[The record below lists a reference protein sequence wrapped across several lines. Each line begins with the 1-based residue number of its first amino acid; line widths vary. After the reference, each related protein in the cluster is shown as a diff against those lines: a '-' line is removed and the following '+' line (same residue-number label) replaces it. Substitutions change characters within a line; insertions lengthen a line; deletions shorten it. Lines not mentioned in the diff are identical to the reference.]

1 MKDDL
6 RDRSL
11 DAVRI
16 IASLIIASGVTSTL
30 FATLLGGVQA
40 FSFAFVVVFI
50 IGAALGLPIYLVAR
64 SRGQDSAFVAALI
77 GFIAGA
83 IFPIIL
89 TLSGPAADQAALGE
103 TATVVNG
110 SYTAAGWLRNLF
122 FIGFF
127 GTLGLSGGLIFWVTV
142 QRRQIFGG
150 QEPSTLGPLGVPL
163 LSVIAAGIIGAV
175 VYIPRAAIDRTCHNP
190 LRDGRTSIA
199 AAASFAV
206 RVGVNEWRNVETEVE
221 EFGREGAWSIRTDV
235 RPDQDF
241 QWLQISLCKEPGTS
255 FLVQGYP
262 EIGEVDFT
270 VYQPQGGSGW
280 QRDFRVL
287 YDRMERRWPSKI
299 AFQNA
304 RGQSTGPPAWVRTG
318 RN

>member
-1 MKDDL
+1 MKGDL

-11 DAVRI
+11 SGIRI
-16 IASLIIASGVTSTL
+16 IASLIIASGVTAAL
-30 FATLLGGVQA
+30 FATLLGEVQA
-40 FSFAFVVVFI
+40 FSFAFVVVFLV
-50 IGAALGLPIYLVAR
+50 GAALGLPIYLVAR
-64 SRGQDSAFVAALI
+64 SREQDSALLAASI
-77 GFIAGA
+77 GFIVGA
-83 IFPIIL
+83 IFPSIL
-89 TLSGPAADQAALGE
+89 ILSGPAADWATVGE

-110 SYTAAGWLRNLF
+110 SYTVAGWLQNLL

-127 GTLGLSGGLIFWVTV
+127 GALGLCGGLIFWVIM
-142 QRRQIFGG
+142 RPRQIHRR
-150 QEPSTLGPLGVPL
+150 EAAAPSSLIGVSL
-163 LSVIAAGIIGAV
+163 LSVAAAGTIGAA
-175 VYIPRAAIDRTCHNP
+175 VYIPRTVIDRTCHNP
-190 LRDGRTSIA
+190 LRDGGTSIA

-206 RVGVNEWRNVETEVE
+206 RVGVNEWQNVQTEVE
-221 EFGREGAWSIRTDV
+221 EFGREGRWSIRADV
-235 RPDQDF
+235 RPDEDF
-241 QWLQISLCKEPGTS
+241 RWLQISLCKEPGTS

-262 EIGEVDFT
+262 EIGEVNFT